1 MTGFPCPAI
10 CLVTDRRR
18 LAPGARTTREELA
31 ALERYFDDVVAAA
44 PDFVQ
49 VRESDLDAG
58 VLTDLVTRLVAR
70 ARRSLVRVLV
80 NDRADVALAAGADG
94 VHLRSDGPA
103 VGRLRALSPSW
114 IVGRSIHVG
123 EVVAPHQEAAY
134 LLFGPVFSTAS
145 KPGVPPAGVQALASA
160 ARDSTSPVLAIGGI
174 DPPRAAQCW
183 RQGAAGVAG
192 IGIFLPSGL
201 APDALGPARAVN
213 ELRAAMRTARGG
225 TAEPSVRV
233 TPPSNG

>member
-1 MTGFPCPAI
+1 MTGFPSPAI
-10 CLVTDRRR
+10 YLVTDRRR
-18 LAPGARTTREELA
+18 LAASARTTRDELA
-31 ALERYFDDVVAAA
+31 ALERYFDEVVAAA

-58 VLTDLVTRLVAR
+58 VLTALVIRLVAR
-70 ARRSLVRVLV
+70 ARGSSVRVLV
-80 NDRADVALAAGADG
+80 NDRADVALAAAADG
-94 VHLRSDGPA
+94 VHVRSDGPP

-123 EVVAPHQEAAY
+123 EILAPLHDAAY

-174 DPPRAAQCW
+174 DPPRAAECW
-183 RQGAAGVAG
+183 RHGAGGVAG
-192 IGIFLPSGL
+192 IGIFLPPGL
-201 APDALGPARAVN
+201 APDALGPARAVS
-213 ELRAAMRTARGG
+213 ELRAAMSTERAG
-225 TAEPSVRV
+225 TAEPSGRV